1 MIATTP
7 KSKCS
12 LEDFLALPD
21 DGVDRELIRG
31 EIRENGLTYRNRSHA
46 RTEARVVHL
55 LESWL
60 EKQSQERGAVLS
72 GESGFRLQSEPA
84 TIVGI
89 DVAYISAETVSRLG
103 DEAKLVDQPPV
114 LAVEILSPSNDVE
127 SIHEKIRLYLESG
140 VKLVWIVDPEFRTVV
155 VHQSGAQPT
164 MFNAEQE
171 ITAEPFLPG
180 FRAQI
185 VKFFEI

>member
-7 KSKCS
+7 KSTIS
-12 LEDFLALPD
+12 LEEFLALPD

-31 EIRENGLTYRNRSHA
+31 EIRENGMTLRNHRHGRSESLIAYELVDWIKKQNEPPGIVVTGDTGFLLTRDPE
-46 RTEARVVHL
+46 T
-55 LESWL
+55 
-60 EKQSQERGAVLS
+60 
-72 GESGFRLQSEPA
+72 F
-84 TIVGI
+84 VGP
-89 DVAYISAETVSRLG
+89 DVAFVSAET
-103 DEAKLVDQPPV
+103 AKKTSQESIFFESPPV

-155 VHQSGAQPT
+155 VHRPDAQPT